1 MARAWLSDEELQE
14 LTGKERPAAQARAL
28 KALGVPYKPRPDGT
42 LVVGRL
48 AVENALAG
56 AQPLQGGAPAPT
68 SNGLNWN

>member
-1 MARAWLSDEELQE
+1 MTRAWLSDEELQE
-14 LTGKERPAAQARAL
+14 LTDRVRPAAQARAL
-28 KALGVPYKPRPDGT
+28 EELRIPFKRRPDGS

-56 AQPLQGGAPAPT
+56 VQQLQGGAPAAA